1 MLKSL
6 LPWFSVSSSLAGSR
20 PLWPMGL
27 GLMGLHL
34 ALIVAVTG
42 NLDQAV
48 LSLLFWAAIA
58 AQVRQQGVDRLG
70 RSPQWLGVVAIG
82 LVGLVAWPLLG
93 SDPAIARAVVRLFPI
108 LTWASWC
115 LLGRRWQGQGPVWAL
130 VLAMSVPPRAL
141 PLLLETVVDL
151 PLRVTTAA
159 IAAFGLHYLGFEVVQ
174 TDSLIQ
180 LPTGTVNVEFACT
193 DQIGADG
200 QVAVVG
206 KLPLP
211 GHQLTAGRLQ
221 HPAIEG
227 GNQPRF
233 FRQGNKFVGGDK
245 APSRVLPAHQGFEPT
260 DAVALDV
267 DNRLVVDHQFFVDQG
282 VAQVLLQLQALQGI
296 DMHGFVEQGVLVSAL
311 TFGPV
316 QGDIGIAEN
325 LGGGLVGGRPHY
337 QADAGFDK
345 DFPLTNRQRLLKR
358 LQNPLGKVR
367 R

>member
-193 DQIGADG
+193 GAALLG
-200 QVAVVG
+200 LLLQVSVLLAAITHWQRLPALGGWSVAIAALLSVVRVAIMAAVVG
-206 KLPLP
+206 DGAAFQFWHGPSGGQIFTLVALAVLSYR
-211 GHQLTAGRLQ
+211 GLGRS
-221 HPAIEG
+221 G
-227 GNQPRF
+227 
-233 FRQGNKFVGGDK
+233 VGG
-245 APSRVLPAHQGFEPT
+245 GW
-260 DAVALDV
+260 
-267 DNRLVVDHQFFVDQG
+267 
-282 VAQVLLQLQALQGI
+282 
-296 DMHGFVEQGVLVSAL
+296 
-311 TFGPV
+311 
-316 QGDIGIAEN
+316 
-325 LGGGLVGGRPHY
+325 GGG
-337 QADAGFDK
+337 
-345 DFPLTNRQRLLKR
+345 
-358 LQNPLGKVR
+358 
-367 R
+367 